1 MNLSSGI
8 SSTWLY
14 VCDII
19 VSYNEL
25 VTTWRLPGLCFDNS
39 DIPASLLRAL
49 NWFWHDKNYL
59 NCRILIWFLL
69 IIFGISVI
77 ILFHFSPVN
86 FFVSLPPVLLSWSWY
101 SCRLHS
107 WLLGGHFPLHIH
119 FRKFLSGTFSLL
131 IFKILKYFDNSMRGQ
146 LNNEQVIHAPRT
158 GPLCTEWPGARLSS
172 NQRSVRRRTVKGSHV
187 PLSVPLQG
195 FSPVDVD
202 GMVNGLWKL
211 PIREM
216 VLCDCN
222 SGVVAKAKCPGH
234 KANSFST
241 VVSWSSCTYICLSQI

>member
-86 FFVSLPPVLLSWSWY
+86 FFVSVPPVLLSWSWY

-131 IFKILKYFDNSMRGQ
+131 IFKILKHFDNSMRGQ
-146 LNNEQVIHAPRT
+146 LNNEQVTHDC
-158 GPLCTEWPGARLSS
+158 LCTPYWATVHRVARRPSELQPAVSEEEDSGGLTCPSQCSTPGFLSCWCWWDGEW
-172 NQRSVRRRTVKGSHV
+172 SVK
-187 PLSVPLQG
+187 
-195 FSPVDVD
+195 
-202 GMVNGLWKL
+202 
-211 PIREM
+211 I
-216 VLCDCN
+216 
-222 SGVVAKAKCPGH
+222 
-234 KANSFST
+234 AN
-241 VVSWSSCTYICLSQI
+241 

>member
-86 FFVSLPPVLLSWSWY
+86 FFVSVPPVLLSWSWY

-131 IFKILKYFDNSMRGQ
+131 IFKILKHSMRGQ

-172 NQRSVRRRTVKGSHV
+172 NQRSVRRRTVRGSHV
-187 PLSVPLQG
+187 PQCSTPGFLSCWCWW
-195 FSPVDVD
+195 D
-202 GMVNGLWKL
+202 GEWSVK
-211 PIREM
+211 I
-216 VLCDCN
+216 
-222 SGVVAKAKCPGH
+222 
-234 KANSFST
+234 AN
-241 VVSWSSCTYICLSQI
+241 